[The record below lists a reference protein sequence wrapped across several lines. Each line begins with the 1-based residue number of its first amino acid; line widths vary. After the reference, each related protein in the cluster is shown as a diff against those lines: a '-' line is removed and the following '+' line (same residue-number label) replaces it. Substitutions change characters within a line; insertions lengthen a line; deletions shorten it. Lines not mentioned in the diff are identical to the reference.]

1 MSSRSSRA
9 ASPRGYISFKGLPL
23 IDGKYGVM
31 RRERTFQELIDI
43 TRKVIHAFEHV
54 EQRPWTIEVTMIE
67 LMKQIGDLS
76 KHIMMMEKYYLPDR
90 ATDPAYMTT
99 TDDSS
104 DELADVLYCLIRIE
118 EH

>member
-1 MSSRSSRA
+1 
-9 ASPRGYISFKGLPL
+9 
-23 IDGKYGVM
+23 M

-76 KHIMMMEKYYLPDR
+76 KHINIDLEQAHLNARRKEMLYLGQEPDF
-90 ATDPAYMTT
+90 
-99 TDDSS
+99 
-104 DELADVLYCLIRIE
+104 
-118 EH
+118 

>member
-9 ASPRGYISFKGLPL
+9 DSTRGYISFKGPPL

-43 TRKVIHAFEHV
+43 TRKVIHTFEHI

-99 TDDSS
+99 PHDIT
-104 DELADVLYCLIRIE
+104 DELAHVFYSLFPLAN
-118 EH
+118 